1 MAFPILAVA
10 ALAAGSA
17 IAGGIKA
24 SKAKKEAQ
32 RLAAS
37 RPQLSVSPYVTDQV
51 RLAESELS
59 RGQTSASQTAY
70 DEALDRDF
78 SSSIDAI
85 LRGGGSLGNIADVY
99 GADVE
104 GRSRMAMMEDNLR
117 LNQIQNLMR
126 AQGTGE
132 DFRQQQFQFNQAAP
146 WFDQAQAASAARAAG
161 NKQMWD
167 SIGSLGTAVGGM
179 FSGGGWNTGGT
190 SQQPSAVSQPTFSN
204 GINRTDFNTEAS
216 NFRFR

>member
-1 MAFPILAVA
+1 MPFPLIAMA

-24 SKAKKEAQ
+24 SKAKKEAA

-37 RPQLSVSPYVTDQV
+37 RPELSVSPYVTDQI

-59 RGQTSASQTAY
+59 RGRTSASQTAMG
-70 DEALDRDF
+70 EALDRDF
-78 SSSIDAI
+78 SSSIDAV
-85 LRGGGSLGNIADVY
+85 LRGGGSLGNIADIY

-117 LNQIQNLMR
+117 LQQIQNLMA

-132 DFRQQQFQFNQAAP
+132 NFRQQQFQFNQFAP
-146 WFDQAQAASAARAAG
+146 WADQAQAASAARAAG
-161 NKQMWD
+161 NQQMWNGI
-167 SIGSLGTAVGGM
+167 SSLGQSVGGLLNK
-179 FSGGGWNTGGT
+179 GAWNTPDT
-190 SQQPSAVSQPTFSN
+190 TTTAMQEPSFSN
-204 GINRTDFNTEAS
+204 GIRINDFS
-216 NFRFR
+216 NMSRNYNFGR

>member
-1 MAFPILAVA
+1 MPFPLIAMA

-24 SKAKKEAQ
+24 SKAKKEAA

-37 RPQLSVSPYVTDQV
+37 RPGLSVSPYVTDQV

-59 RGQTSASQTAY
+59 RGRTSASQTAL
-70 DEALDRDF
+70 DETLDRDF

-85 LRGGGSLGNIADVY
+85 LRGGGSLGNVADVY

-117 LNQIQNLMR
+117 LSQIQNLMS

-132 DFRQQQFQFNQAAP
+132 NFRQQQFQFNQFAP
-146 WFDQAQAASAARAAG
+146 WADQAQAASAARAAG
-161 NKQMWD
+161 EQQMWNGI
-167 SIGSLGTAVGGM
+167 SSLGQSVGGM
-179 FSGGGWNTGGT
+179 LNKGAWNTPDT
-190 SQQPSAVSQPTFSN
+190 TTPATQTQPFSN
-204 GINRTDFNTEAS
+204 GIRINDFS
-216 NFRFR
+216 NMSRNYNFVR

>member
-1 MAFPILAVA
+1 MPFPLIAMA

-17 IAGGIKA
+17 VAGGIKA
-24 SKAKKEAQ
+24 SKAKKEAA

-37 RPQLSVSPYVTDQV
+37 RPELSVSPYVTDQV

-59 RGQTSASQTAY
+59 RGRTSASQTAL
-70 DEALDRDF
+70 DETLDRDF

-85 LRGGGSLGNIADVY
+85 LRGGGSLGNIADIY

-117 LNQIQNLMR
+117 LQQIQNLMS

-132 DFRQQQFQFNQAAP
+132 NFRQQQFQFNQFAP
-146 WFDQAQAASAARAAG
+146 WADMSQAASAARAAG
-161 NKQMWD
+161 DKQMWNGI
-167 SIGSLGTAVGGM
+167 SSLGQSVGGM
-179 FSGGGWNTGGT
+179 LNKGAWNTPDT
-190 SQQPSAVSQPTFSN
+190 TTPATQTPEFSN
-204 GINRTDFNTEAS
+204 GVRINDFS
-216 NFRFR
+216 NMSRNYNFGR